1 VSLSDDEVELLEL
14 PEELEGLPYATKR
27 KAFGKA
33 QAQLD
38 LAGIIEHLGAATA
51 DQALVLAAAHYLA
64 TTGNSNAQP
73 DTPPRMNR
81 GVNVGEDGARGLWAG
96 SPYGDALAVLLARM
110 PGGGGATRR
119 CSHSFP
125 SPAPA

>member
-33 QAQLD
+33 QSQLD
-38 LAGIIEHLGAATA
+38 LRGIQEHLGAYEAE
-51 DQALVLAAAHYLA
+51 QALVLAASHYLK
-64 TTGNSNAQP
+64 TTGNPNEQRHS
-73 DTPPRMNR
+73 PPPMNP
-81 GVNVGEDGARGLWAG
+81 GVNVGEDGTRGLWSG
-96 SPYGDALAVLLARM
+96 SPYGDALATLLARM
-110 PGGGGATRR
+110 PGGGGVTRR

-125 SPAPA
+125 APAP